1 MAKKSPLNGEDF
13 GSVLQSAVPLARNGK
28 HKKIVTKIL
37 RDLDRLE
44 NGRALKIPLAALPDS
59 KANIRSALNR
69 VARLSQLEIST
80 ASDEESLYV
89 WYSKRSVRK

>member
-1 MAKKSPLNGEDF
+1 MARKAPADSEDF
-13 GSVLQSAVPLARNGK
+13 ASILQADVPLARNGK

-44 NGRALKIPLAALPDS
+44 DGRALKIPLRALPDS

-69 VARLSQLEIST
+69 VARLSRLEIST
-80 ASDEESLYV
+80 ASDEEFLYV
-89 WYSKRSVRK
+89 WYSNRTVTK